1 MEFLEPG
8 ISDHSPALLTFG
20 SRKSF
25 GPKSFRF
32 CNLWCEHADF
42 KNWIEVAWNSE
53 VRGTPMYKLRQKLKA
68 TQLKLKV
75 FNKDLYTRL
84 SQRVQLI
91 RERLEAV
98 QIGLLQNSNDTRL
111 IELEKQL
118 LRENLSIS
126 RARKSLMKQILR
138 NKWLNSGDH
147 ESSYFH
153 IIVKGRQGRNE
164 IKCLLDHDGGG
175 TRFY

>member
-1 MEFLEPG
+1 MEFLDPG
-8 ISDHSPALLTFG
+8 ISDHSPALLPFG

-53 VRGTPMYKLRQKLKA
+53 VMVTPMYKLRQKLKA

-75 FNKDLYTRL
+75 FNKDLYTGL

-91 RERLEAV
+91 RERFEAV
-98 QIGLLQNSNDTRL
+98 QIGLLQTQMIPD
-111 IELEKQL
+111 L
-118 LRENLSIS
+118 LS
-126 RARKSLMKQILR
+126 
-138 NKWLNSGDH
+138 
-147 ESSYFH
+147 
-153 IIVKGRQGRNE
+153 
-164 IKCLLDHDGGG
+164 
-175 TRFY
+175 

>member
-1 MEFLEPG
+1 MEFLDPG
-8 ISDHSPALLTFG
+8 ISDHSPALLPFG

-32 CNLWCEHADF
+32 CNFWCQHADF

-53 VRGTPMYKLRQKLKA
+53 VRGTPMYKLCQKLKA
-68 TQLKLKV
+68 TQLKLEV
-75 FNKDLYTRL
+75 FNKDLYSGL

-118 LRENLSIS
+118 LREN
-126 RARKSLMKQILR
+126 
-138 NKWLNSGDH
+138 KWLNSGNH

-153 IIVKGRQGRNE
+153 RIVKGRQGRNE
-164 IKCLLDHDGGG
+164 IKCLLDHGGG
-175 TRFY
+175 GNRFY